1 MTALEGFDRAV
12 VAEAQRQ
19 AAVIERGVVENL
31 PEGDLLPRLA
41 AAIAAGRPLRIKAG
55 FDPTA
60 PDLHLGHT
68 VLLQKLKHFQ
78 GLGHQVVFLIGD
90 FTAAIGDPSGRQ
102 ETRPVLS
109 TEEIEAN
116 ATTYLEQVYT
126 VLDQGKTEVRRNSE
140 WFARMSAA
148 DMVRLAGRGTVAR
161 LIERDDFTKRMKEGR
176 SIGVHELLYPLI
188 QGYDSVALR
197 ADVEIGG
204 TDQRF
209 NLLMGRELQR
219 AEGMAQQVVVMMPIL
234 EGLDGVQKM
243 SKSLGNYIG
252 IREPA
257 ADIFGKTMSIS
268 DELMVHYYELL
279 SDLDC
284 EELQVLKVG
293 LATGTKDPMAAKKA
307 LALELTARCHGRY
320 QAGEAQALFER
331 QVQGRQR
338 PNEIPEAEVV
348 FDGQQDWLPAILF
361 RAGLVK
367 STSEAIRLIRQGGVR
382 VEDERI
388 TDKDYQLSAVKPVV
402 VRIGKRN
409 YAKIIP
415 RLESR

>member
-1 MTALEGFDRAV
+1 M
-12 VAEAQRQ
+12 
-19 AAVIERGVVENL
+19 
-31 PEGDLLPRLA
+31 
-41 AAIAAGRPLRIKAG
+41 
-55 FDPTA
+55 
-60 PDLHLGHT
+60 
-68 VLLQKLKHFQ
+68 LLQKLKHFQ
-78 GLGHQVVFLIGD
+78 ELGHQVVFLVGD

-102 ETRPVLS
+102 ETRPVL
-109 TEEIEAN
+109 TAGEIEAN
-116 ATTYLEQVYT
+116 AATYLDQVYT
-126 VLDQGKTEVRRNSE
+126 VLDPGKTEVRRNSE
-140 WFARMSAA
+140 WFATMSAA

-161 LIERDDFTKRMKEGR
+161 LIERDDFTKRMKDGR
-176 SIGVHELLYPLI
+176 AIGVHELLYPLI

-219 AEGMAQQVVVMMPIL
+219 AEGMEQQMVLMMPIL

-257 ADIFGKTMSIS
+257 ADIYGKTMSIS
-268 DELMVHYYELL
+268 DELMVRYYELL
-279 SDLDC
+279 SDVGG
-284 EELQVLKVG
+284 EELERLKSG
-293 LATGTKDPMAAKKA
+293 LAAGTGNPMAAKKA
-307 LALELTARCHGRY
+307 LAFELTERCHGRA

-338 PNEIPEAEVV
+338 PDEIPEVEVV
-348 FDGQQDWLPAILF
+348 FAGHQEWLAAILV
-361 RAGLVK
+361 RAGLVP
-367 STSEAIRLIRQGGVR
+367 STTKAISLIRQGGVR

-388 TDKDYQLSAVKPVV
+388 TDKDYQLPAAKPVV
-402 VRIGKRN
+402 VRVGKRN

-415 RLESR
+415 RLQSR

>member
-1 MTALEGFDRAV
+1 MTVLEGFDSTV

-19 AAVIERGVVENL
+19 AAVIERGVVEIL
-31 PEGDLLPRLA
+31 PEGELMPRLA
-41 AAIAAGRPLRIKAG
+41 AAIAGGRPLRIKAG

-78 GLGHQVVFLIGD
+78 DLGHQVVFLIGD

-109 TEEIEAN
+109 TGEIDAN
-116 ATTYLEQVYT
+116 AATYLEQVYT
-126 VLDQGKTEVRRNSE
+126 VLDESKTEVRRNSE
-140 WFARMSAA
+140 WFAGMSAA

-161 LIERDDFTKRMKEGR
+161 LIERDDFTKRMRDGR

-219 AEGMAQQVVVMMPIL
+219 AEGMAQQMVVMMPIL

-257 ADIFGKTMSIS
+257 GDIFGKTMSIS
-268 DELMVHYYELL
+268 DELMMRYYELV
-279 SDLDC
+279 SDLAG
-284 EELQVLKVG
+284 EELEALRAG
-293 LATGTKDPMAAKKA
+293 LADGTTNPMAAKKA
-307 LALELTARCHGRY
+307 LAFELTARCHGP
-320 QAGEAQALFER
+320 ALANKAQSMFER

-338 PNEIPEAEVV
+338 PDEIREVEIV
-348 FDGQQDWLPAILF
+348 FEGQQAWLPAILV
-361 RAGLVK
+361 RAGLAP
-367 STSEAIRLIRQGGVR
+367 STTKAISLIRQGGVR

-402 VRIGKRN
+402 VRVGKRN
-409 YAKIIP
+409 YARIIP
-415 RLESR
+415 RLQSR